1 MRMISDEQPESSLDE
16 GWLRHEGSGKSPVA
30 IGLAGRCLVSSLLF
44 FSCLFQ
50 VSYRL
55 EAGVAATVHPLA
67 TRAALRAMQAGGN
80 AVDAAVAAG
89 LTLGVVDGFNS
100 GIGGG
105 CFLLVRSPRGE
116 IMGIDGRE
124 TAPAAAT
131 RDMFLVEGVAV
142 PEKSQSGPLAVG
154 VPGALAA
161 FDLALKRYGKLS
173 LEQVILPAAELAEEG
188 FVVNASYQRRVQ
200 GVVDALKAFP
210 EASRLFLEAGDK
222 APAVGHRLIQVDLA
236 NTYRAIARDGIDYFY
251 RGDLAHQVDH
261 WMRDHG
267 GVLRATDLE
276 DYRAQLR
283 PPIHSTYRAFQV
295 VGFPPPSSGGVHV
308 AQILNILDAFPL
320 GSMDHSSADWV
331 HLVVEAMKLAFA
343 DRAHWLG
350 DSDYVPVPSGLVSV
364 DYARALAASIDPKRP
379 SKVSGHGQ
387 PPHAMKATFGSHT
400 THFSTADEAGWWV
413 ACTATVNTT
422 FGSKVVVPQTGVVL
436 NNEMDDF
443 SAQPGRPNFFGL
455 VGSDANAV
463 APGKR
468 PLSSMSPTIVLKD
481 GEPIYSLGAA
491 GGPTIIS
498 QTVLHLVLMIDF
510 GMDPQQAMAHPRLHH
525 QWQPDR
531 LIMEEGWPDSVVM
544 GLRRLGHEV
553 EVVPSL
559 GVSQAVAKDK
569 GGAFVGASDPRVEGS
584 AQVE

>member
-1 MRMISDEQPESSLDE
+1 
-16 GWLRHEGSGKSPVA
+16 
-30 IGLAGRCLVSSLLF
+30 
-44 FSCLFQ
+44 
-50 VSYRL
+50 
-55 EAGVAATVHPLA
+55 
-67 TRAALRAMQAGGN
+67 
-80 AVDAAVAAG
+80 
-89 LTLGVVDGFNS
+89 
-100 GIGGG
+100 
-105 CFLLVRSPRGE
+105 
-116 IMGIDGRE
+116 
-124 TAPAAAT
+124 
-131 RDMFLVEGVAV
+131 
-142 PEKSQSGPLAVG
+142 
-154 VPGALAA
+154 
-161 FDLALKRYGKLS
+161 
-173 LEQVILPAAELAEEG
+173 
-188 FVVNASYQRRVQ
+188 
-200 GVVDALKAFP
+200 
-210 EASRLFLEAGDK
+210 
-222 APAVGHRLIQVDLA
+222 
-236 NTYRAIARDGIDYFY
+236 
-251 RGDLAHQVDH
+251 
-261 WMRDHG
+261 
-267 GVLRATDLE
+267 
-276 DYRAQLR
+276 
-283 PPIHSTYRAFQV
+283 
-295 VGFPPPSSGGVHV
+295 
-308 AQILNILDAFPL
+308 
-320 GSMDHSSADWV
+320 
-331 HLVVEAMKLAFA
+331 
-343 DRAHWLG
+343 
-350 DSDYVPVPSGLVSV
+350 
-364 DYARALAASIDPKRP
+364 
-379 SKVSGHGQ
+379 
-387 PPHAMKATFGSHT
+387 MKATFGSHT